1 MSTEHDAYGR
11 YRRGERLT
19 VAELDELIAAWDTG
33 LTMMRERGASSWIL
47 GELSR
52 DVERMR
58 ERRAEAERATKPGEL
73 EACATRCEYPRL
85 CQGCAL
91 LLDATQGRR

>member
-1 MSTEHDAYGR
+1 MSDHHDAYGR

-19 VAELDELIAAWDTG
+19 VAELDELISAWDSGITI
-33 LTMMRERGASSWIL
+33 MRERGASPWIL

-58 ERRAEAERATKPGEL
+58 ERRVEAERAPKPGEL
-73 EACATRCEYPRL
+73 EACAGCQYPRL